1 MLVNTPE
8 KKEVSN
14 ILNERHIKI
23 LDILNGYKETDVKF
37 LSEKLYTIP
46 KTIRYDI
53 KNLNYYL
60 KKYKLPIIEDNK
72 YLRFQKGFNLE
83 SFLKNME
90 VKDYKFSERE
100 RIEFIVIR
108 ILFNTQE
115 KLTTE
120 KLAFELGVSELTI
133 KKDLKIL
140 REEIKDRELALQFD
154 KKRGFL
160 VTGDEEK
167 IRQKQLKYYVD
178 YNIGYSRNN
187 TEAIPDFLKF
197 EIKKILTDY
206 RKNIDTEDLYKY
218 VENLSGSLDRIV
230 SNEAHEVLVLYIMI
244 LVKRLQAGSHTE
256 EKPVLNEYLLMTKE
270 YEVIS
275 NSINELE
282 SKYKISIHKNEVLK
296 IVDYLLGSHTYNFDY
311 SFYENWVETEIL
323 VRKIINEV
331 DKYTEVEITKDELL
345 FEGLLNH
352 IKPTIYRIKNNIFF
366 PGLVLEE
373 IINTEKELLEIVGKS
388 LADLENYIGYKISNI
403 ETALFTVHFKL
414 AIERAKEK
422 QVKIY
427 RILLVCSTGYATSN
441 LLSQQ
446 LSAEYNIEI
455 ADLIPYYKVFDYDL
469 SDIDLIISTI
479 DIEKGIIKKNINIIK
494 VGVVLSDSDREN
506 LRNTGVNKRMSR
518 IKLTEILE
526 ILNSSENFQNM
537 DNLGDSLIN
546 RFGGKILDDREDDG
560 TAVKERLS
568 SFLTLGN
575 IMVSDKKTD
584 WIETVNTAG
593 GILLKNGYINEGY
606 IKNIIGNINKN
617 GVYMVLKNEFI
628 LLHAEKKNN
637 VFKTGIAF
645 LRKKFPVEFP
655 GKYMVRNILAISC
668 HSKEELSGSFE
679 DILKLSENTGF
690 LEELEDVRDSEAVFC
705 LIKKY
710 TEI

>member
-1 MLVNTPE
+1 M
-8 KKEVSN
+8 
-14 ILNERHIKI
+14 
-23 LDILNGYKETDVKF
+23 
-37 LSEKLYTIP
+37 
-46 KTIRYDI
+46 
-53 KNLNYYL
+53 
-60 KKYKLPIIEDNK
+60 
-72 YLRFQKGFNLE
+72 
-83 SFLKNME
+83 
-90 VKDYKFSERE
+90 
-100 RIEFIVIR
+100 
-108 ILFNTQE
+108 
-115 KLTTE
+115 
-120 KLAFELGVSELTI
+120 
-133 KKDLKIL
+133 
-140 REEIKDRELALQFD
+140 
-154 KKRGFL
+154 
-160 VTGDEEK
+160 
-167 IRQKQLKYYVD
+167 D

-388 LADLENYIGYKISNI
+388 LADLENYIGCKISNI

-479 DIEKGIIKKNINIIK
+479 DIEEGIIKKNINIIK

-628 LLHAEKKNN
+628 LLHAEKQNN

-645 LRKKFPVEFP
+645 LRK
-655 GKYMVRNILAISC
+655 
-668 HSKEELSGSFE
+668 
-679 DILKLSENTGF
+679 
-690 LEELEDVRDSEAVFC
+690 
-705 LIKKY
+705 
-710 TEI
+710 

>member
-154 KKRGFL
+154 KKKGFL

-388 LADLENYIGYKISNI
+388 LADLENYIGCKISNI

-469 SDIDLIISTI
+469 SDIDLIISNI

-537 DNLGDSLIN
+537 NNLGDSLIN

-628 LLHAEKKNN
+628 LLHAEKQNN

>member
-100 RIEFIVIR
+100 RTEFIVIR

-154 KKRGFL
+154 KKKGFL

-345 FEGLLNH
+345 YEGLLNH

-546 RFGGKILDDREDDG
+546 RFGGKILDDREEDK

-575 IMVSDKKTD
+575 IMVSEKKAD

-606 IKNIIGNINKN
+606 IKNIIENINKN

-628 LLHAEKKNN
+628 LLHAEKQNN

>member
-345 FEGLLNH
+345 YEGLLNH

-575 IMVSDKKTD
+575 IMVSDKKAD

-628 LLHAEKKNN
+628 LLHAEKQNN

>member
-1 MLVNTPE
+1 M
-8 KKEVSN
+8 SN

-23 LDILNGYKETDVKF
+23 LDILNVHKDTDVKF
-37 LSEKLYTIP
+37 LSEKLYTVP

-53 KNLNYYL
+53 KNLNHYL
-60 KKYKLPIIEDNK
+60 KKYKLPTIEDNK
-72 YLRFQKGFNLE
+72 YLRFQKGFKLE

-90 VKDYKFSERE
+90 ITDYKFSERE
-100 RIEFIVIR
+100 RTEFITAR
-108 ILFNTQE
+108 ILFNTFE

-120 KLAFELGVSELTI
+120 KFAFELGVSELTI

-140 REEIKDRELALQFD
+140 REEIKAKELILHFD
-154 KKRGFL
+154 KKKGFL
-160 VTGDEEK
+160 LTGDEEK

-178 YNIGYSRNN
+178 YNIDYSRNN
-187 TEAIPDFLKF
+187 TETIPDFLKF
-197 EIKKILTDY
+197 ELKKILIDY
-206 RKNIDTEDLYKY
+206 KKNIDTENLYKY
-218 VENLSGSLDRIV
+218 VENLSSCLDKIV

-244 LVKRLQAGSHTE
+244 LVKRLQTGNHTQ
-256 EKPVLNEYLLMTKE
+256 EKQILNEYLLLTKE
-270 YEVIS
+270 YEVVS
-275 NSINELE
+275 NSINQLE
-282 SKYKISIHKNEVLK
+282 NRYKISIHKNEVLK

-311 SFYENWVETEIL
+311 SFYENWVETELL

-331 DKYTEVEITKDELL
+331 DKNTEIEITKDELL
-345 FEGLLNH
+345 YEGLLNH

-373 IINTEKELLEIVGKS
+373 IISTEKELLETVRKS
-388 LADLENYIGYKISNI
+388 LTELENYIGCKISNI

-455 ADLIPYYKVFDYDL
+455 AELIPYYKVFEYDF
-469 SDIDLIISTI
+469 SNIDLIISTI
-479 DIEKGIIKKNINIIK
+479 DIEKKIIKKNINIIK
-494 VGVVLSDSDREN
+494 VGVVLSDSDRKSI
-506 LRNTGVNKRMSR
+506 RDAGVNKRVSK

-526 ILNSSENFQNM
+526 ILKSSENFQNM
-537 DNLGDSLIN
+537 ENLGDSLIN
-546 RFGGKILDDREDDG
+546 KFGWKILDDRESG
-560 TAVKERLS
+560 GYTSKERLS
-568 SFLTLGN
+568 SFLTLEN
-575 IMVSDKKTD
+575 IMVSDEEAD

-606 IKNIIGNINKN
+606 IDNIIGNINKN

-628 LLHAEKKNN
+628 PLHEERQNN
-637 VFKTGIAF
+637 VFRTGIAF
-645 LRKKFPVEFP
+645 LRKKIPVEFP
-655 GKYMVRNILAISC
+655 GMYMVRNILAISC
-668 HSKEELSGSFE
+668 HSKAELSGSFE
-679 DILKLSENTGF
+679 DILKLSENTEF
-690 LEELEDVRDSEAVFC
+690 LKEMENIRDSEAVFS

>member
-23 LDILNGYKETDVKF
+23 LDILNGYKETNVKF

-388 LADLENYIGYKISNI
+388 LADLENYIGCKISNI

-479 DIEKGIIKKNINIIK
+479 DIEEGIIKKNINIIK

-537 DNLGDSLIN
+537 NNLGDSLIN
-546 RFGGKILDDREDDG
+546 RFGGKILDDREDGG

>member
-1 MLVNTPE
+1 MN
-8 KKEVSN
+8 N

-206 RKNIDTEDLYKY
+206 RKNIDIEDLYKY

-628 LLHAEKKNN
+628 LLHAEKQNN